1 MCKTPSHS
9 PPQKEQT
16 IPLSSSLSTSI
27 HTHARKGTVTT
38 LNVRHVSSS
47 THTHTQLTISG
58 WASYPIVP
66 NNDHQPRCHLIK
78 VAKVVTLSSTQ
89 MVLVTNYSPEF
100 VGQTKS
106 DNGSSCTRSK
116 FINRTESNNCSNTR
130 RRLVDPT
137 EIENCSSTRRICIS
151 NWNREL
157 FLTHIVARNNCK
169 QQTFLRRAQL
179 SL

>member
-47 THTHTQLTISG
+47 THTHNLPFRVGLHTL
-58 WASYPIVP
+58 IVP

-100 VGQTKS
+100 VGRTKRDS
-106 DNGSSCTRSK
+106 GSSRTRSK
-116 FINRTESNNCSNTR
+116 LINQTESNNCSRTR
-130 RRLVDPT
+130 SRSVDT
-137 EIENCSSTRRICIS
+137 TD
-151 NWNREL
+151 
-157 FLTHIVARNNCK
+157 
-169 QQTFLRRAQL
+169 
-179 SL
+179 